1 MSSPRSHTTGFPFF
15 FVCILYS
22 LSSLSS
28 GLAFAE
34 GQTLERL
41 QQGEPLM
48 LAIANEAP
56 FGYIDATGTI
66 TGEAPEI
73 ARVVL
78 ERIAPDHVIEWV
90 NTEFGSLIS
99 GLKNNEF
106 DIVAAGMFIT
116 PERCREVAFSNPTYV
131 IGEAFVVHAD
141 NPLEIHD
148 YWSIADN
155 EAVRVG
161 LMVGAVQYN
170 YALVTG
176 TPAHRALL
184 SPDYP
189 TAIEALRSGEIDAIG
204 MTALTAAN
212 LVEEHSDL
220 AATEQFFPEFDGQ
233 LVRGYGAFAFRLQ
246 DQDLVDAF
254 DAELAEFIGSDE
266 HWAIV
271 DPFGFRPDMQ
281 PDRDSIDLCAP

>member
-1 MSSPRSHTTGFPFF
+1 MSSPHSHCSEW
-15 FVCILYS
+15 FVVFGCILYS
-22 LSSLSS
+22 LSGLS
-28 GLAFAE
+28 GNLALAD

-41 QQGEPLM
+41 HQGETIT

-56 FGYIDATGTI
+56 FGYIDATGAI
-66 TGEAPEI
+66 TGEAPQI

-78 ERIAPDHVIEWV
+78 ERIAPDHVIDWV
-90 NTEFGSLIS
+90 STDFGSLIS
-99 GLKNNEF
+99 GLKNHDF

-131 IGEAFVVHAD
+131 VGEAFIVHAD
-141 NPLEIHD
+141 NPLEIRD

-176 TPAHRALL
+176 TPAHRARLY
-184 SPDYP
+184 PDYP

-204 MTALTAAN
+204 MTALTAAS
-212 LVEEHSDL
+212 LLEEHRDL
-220 AATEQFFPEFDGQ
+220 AATEQFFPELDGQ
-233 LVRGYGAFAFRLQ
+233 LVRGYGAFAFRPQ
-246 DQDLVDAF
+246 DHALADAF
-254 DAELAEFIGSDE
+254 DAELAQFIGSEE
-266 HWAIV
+266 HQAIV
-271 DPFGFRPDMQ
+271 EPFGFGPDMQ
-281 PDRDSIDLCAP
+281 PDRDSIDLCTP